1 MTANEILNSIDNRDY
16 RTYDMIV
23 EYKAQENTFGIL
35 LMDANDY
42 SNVFLIS
49 DHAGREL
56 MDSKKKTLQNMQVVK
71 LPTSEFK
78 GYIRKYNSTNWMG
91 LCMETKARMAQ
102 EAENIRF
109 AESLRATAT
118 SQPMTASTN
127 DGSTYTTVTGANQ
140 NVVINVTPAGNIT
153 ISRAF

>member
-1 MTANEILNSIDNRDY
+1 MTANEILNAIDNRDY

-71 LPTSEFK
+71 LPTDVFK
-78 GYIRKYNSTNWMG
+78 GYIRKYNATNWMG
-91 LCMETKARMAQ
+91 LCRDTKARIQ
-102 EAENIRF
+102 EAEERRR
-109 AESLRATAT
+109 ADEMRATIN

-127 DGSTYTTVTGANQ
+127 DGCTCTTVTGGNQ